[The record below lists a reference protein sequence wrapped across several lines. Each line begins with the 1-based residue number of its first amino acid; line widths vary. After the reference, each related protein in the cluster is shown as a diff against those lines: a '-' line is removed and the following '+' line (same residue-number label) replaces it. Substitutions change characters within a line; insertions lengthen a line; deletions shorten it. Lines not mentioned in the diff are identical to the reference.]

1 MELDAMPIWAVIV
14 LAAIFAGTFLL
25 LTLIYMPRAEEIM
38 KLRKVNKELRKTI
51 AHMSKQATAAEL
63 EHKADVGELSEKLM
77 QAEGKQ
83 DRIAVEYNSKL
94 HEANARTKQSEELR
108 EQLAR
113 AADKLRGE
121 AVA

>member
-1 MELDAMPIWAVIV
+1 MEFDTMPVWAVII

-38 KLRKVNKELRKTI
+38 KLRKVNRELRKKI
-51 AHMSKQATAAEL
+51 AEMSKQATTAEL
-63 EHKADVGELSEKLM
+63 EHKADVGELSEKLLE
-77 QAEGKQ
+77 AEGKQ

-94 HEANARTKQSEELR
+94 HEANARTKQSEDLR
-108 EQLAR
+108 EQIAR
-113 AADKLRGE
+113 AADKMRGG